1 MSDLPCACGLTMA
14 DNCRCEA
21 GDIAYTADL
30 QAKVAKLRGDLSDAT
45 TECALWLDRA
55 SRHRAEIE
63 RLQAELREARELL
76 EKMQRSRD
84 RYREEWERAR
94 GREEAAATSA
104 LAKSQ

>member
-21 GDIAYTADL
+21 GDIAYTSDL
-30 QAKVAKLRGDLSDAT
+30 QDELAKLRSDLSDAT

-63 RLQAELREARELL
+63 RLQAKLREAREAAL
-76 EKMQRSRD
+76 QARYAARNRD
-84 RYREEWERAR
+84 
-94 GREEAAATSA
+94 TKKVDDILSA
-104 LAKSQ
+104 FLAKVQP